1 MIKQTKR
8 INVSFKH
15 NERDQRLYQY
25 VQSKNDKSNFIK
37 DCIEFYLNNNSF
49 NKTITN
55 NIWQYALIV
64 NKYLLLF

>member
-15 NERDQRLYQY
+15 NERYQRLYQY

-49 NKTITN
+49 NNIVDNKVNNTVKTKTKI
-55 NIWQYALIV
+55 
-64 NKYLLLF
+64 KF

>member
-49 NKTITN
+49 NNIVDNKVDDKVKTKTKI
-55 NIWQYALIV
+55 
-64 NKYLLLF
+64 KF